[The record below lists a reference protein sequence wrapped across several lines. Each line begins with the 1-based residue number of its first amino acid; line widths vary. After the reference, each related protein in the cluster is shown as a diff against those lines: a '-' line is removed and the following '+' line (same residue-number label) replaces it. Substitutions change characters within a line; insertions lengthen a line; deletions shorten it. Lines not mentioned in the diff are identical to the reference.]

1 LVHVP
6 GGPVYQN
13 ALVFVG
19 HSWSPSDQESD
30 YLGSFIVEPKR
41 HIKTWADLTDSEAE
55 QIGKTIRDV
64 SRALIRSEHAEHI
77 YVFVLGHHVPH
88 LHIWIVPRYR
98 ETTREYWGM
107 RLFEWPYRPRGGD
120 TELEDICERIR
131 SVF

>member
-1 LVHVP
+1 VP

-107 RLFEWPYRPRGGD
+107 RLFEWPDRPRGGD